1 MTDPTPKIEVTDSEI
16 FHPEIEKV
24 AKIFRA
30 LAYPKRL
37 EVLMAL
43 LAEGSLEFSNLLGI
57 IALGKTALANHLA
70 ELEKIQLISKPRRGL
85 YEITER
91 GKRFLKVN
99 TSLYDEVEA
108 MDDPVEALDRY
119 AYKNPFEIPDA
130 AKTEIRVSQPA
141 QFQDHLNSFAG
152 CLAGVL
158 TSKGQEVDAIEVC
171 GFTGLAFL
179 VRYYKN
185 HMTSGSRYTS
195 GIWPSI
201 IQAAEGLGYKID
213 YVLDPNPYPTYFN
226 TITLEDLARAQKFFR
241 LVKRNIREKDQPAI
255 IWGGDIPEY
264 YIING
269 IQQNQYIMHGYHAVL
284 NISEFSIRFDSIASP
299 RYMHVCFLSDELTPR
314 NEESDHQALKRAVE
328 FAEGTTMTDDQFV
341 SGPDALKQW
350 AFHLGH
356 YKDQSS
362 LVNVKGNNY
371 MGEYYHSQFRSAAEY
386 LSRLVEKYPRKTR
399 NHYLREAADAYR
411 AAEKRMFKF
420 KTLFPYDYLE
430 NAHLKDPESGA
441 TLLLQVSE
449 DLHTALKA
457 LKSAEVMW

>member
-1 MTDPTPKIEVTDSEI
+1 MSDPPPKTEVSDKEI

-43 LAEGSLEFSNLLGI
+43 LTEGTLEFAQLLAVI
-57 IALGKTALANHLA
+57 KLGKTALANHLA

-108 MDDPVEALDRY
+108 MDDPAEVLDMY
-119 AYKNPFEIPDA
+119 TYKNPFEIPDA
-130 AKTEIRVSQPA
+130 VKTELRVSFPA
-141 QFQDHLNSFAG
+141 QFQDHTNSFTG

-158 TSKGQEVDAIEVC
+158 TSLGQKIDAVEVC
-171 GFTGLAFL
+171 GFSGLAFL
-179 VRYYKN
+179 VRYYKDY
-185 HMTSGSRYTS
+185 MTSGSRYTS

-201 IQAAEGLGYKID
+201 MQAVEGLGYKIE
-213 YVLDPNPYPTYFN
+213 YLLDSDPYPTYFN

-241 LVKRNIREKDQPAI
+241 LVKRYIREKDRPVI

-269 IQQNQYIMHGYHAVL
+269 IQQNHYVMHGYHSVQH
-284 NISEFSIRFDSIASP
+284 ITEHSIRFDSISSP
-299 RYMHVCFLSDELTPR
+299 RYMHVFFLNGEFTPR
-314 NEESDHQALKRAVE
+314 TEESDRQAIKRAVE

-341 SGPDALKQW
+341 SGPDALKLW

-356 YKDQSS
+356 YEDQPS

-371 MGEYYHSQFRSAAEY
+371 MGEYYLIQFGTAAEY
-386 LSRLVEKYPRKTR
+386 LERMVEKYPRKTR
-399 NHYLREAADAYR
+399 NHYLSESAEAYR

-420 KTLFPYDYLE
+420 NTLFPYDFFE
-430 NAHLKDPESGA
+430 EAHLKDPKSGA

-449 DLHTALKA
+449 DLRTALKA